1 MKTLIIVR
9 HGKSSWAYPDLED
22 FYRPLKPRGINDAFA
37 IGEELVRLDV
47 FPDLILS
54 SPAIRA
60 MNTAIIIA
68 RKLDFPLQRIRANE
82 SIYEASTYH
91 LINLIS
97 NVEDSNET
105 LMIFGHNPS
114 FTSLVNQLQDEALY
128 NLPTCGLVS
137 IELPINSWSEIA
149 TSNGKKVLELFP
161 KELATAS

>member
-1 MKTLIIVR
+1 MKTLIVVR

-37 IGEELVRLDV
+37 MGDELLDKDI

-82 SIYEASTYH
+82 GIYEASTYELLK
-91 LINLIS
+91 LIG
-97 NVEDSNET
+97 NVEDNIDT

-114 FTSLVNQLQDEALY
+114 FTSLINQLQEESLY
-128 NLPTCGLVS
+128 NLPTCGVFA
-137 IELPINSWSEIA
+137 IELPINTWSDVTKA
-149 TSNGKKVLELFP
+149 KGRKLFSVFP
-161 KELATAS
+161 KEVA

>member
-37 IGEELVRLDV
+37 IGEELLEKDI

-82 SIYEASTYH
+82 GIYEASTYE
-91 LINLIS
+91 LLKLIS
-97 NVEDSNET
+97 NVEDNIET

-114 FTSLVNQLQDEALY
+114 FTSLINQLQEESLY
-128 NLPTCGLVS
+128 NLPTCGVFA
-137 IELPINSWSEIA
+137 IELPISSWAEVTKAKGNKLFS
-149 TSNGKKVLELFP
+149 LFP
-161 KELATAS
+161 KEVA

>member
-1 MKTLIIVR
+1 MKTLVIIR

-22 FYRPLKPRGINDAFA
+22 FYRPLKPRGINDAFV
-37 IGEELVRLDV
+37 IGEELQKQDV

-91 LINLIS
+91 LLNLIS
-97 NVEDSNET
+97 NVEDNNDK

-114 FTSLVNQLQDEALY
+114 FTSLINQLQNDPLY
-128 NLPTCGLVS
+128 NLPTCGVIA
-137 IELPINSWSEIA
+137 IELPIDSWSKIA
-149 TSNGKKVLELFP
+149 TSKGEKVLELFP
-161 KELATAS
+161 KELEKV

>member
-1 MKTLIIVR
+1 MKTLIIIR

-37 IGEELVRLDV
+37 IGEALQKQDV

-91 LINLIS
+91 LLNLIS
-97 NVEDSNET
+97 NVEDSIET
-105 LMIFGHNPS
+105 LMVFGHNPS
-114 FTSLVNQLQDEALY
+114 FTSLINQLQDHPLY
-128 NLPTCGLVS
+128 NLPTCGAVS
-137 IELPINSWSEIA
+137 IELPINSWTEIA
-149 TSNGKKVLELFP
+149 NATGEKVLELFP
-161 KELATAS
+161 RDLTKNG

>member
-1 MKTLIIVR
+1 MKTLIIIR

-37 IGEELVRLDV
+37 IGEELQKQDI

-91 LINLIS
+91 LLNLIA
-97 NVEDSNET
+97 NVEDNNET
-105 LMIFGHNPS
+105 LMVFGHNPS
-114 FTSLVNQLQDEALY
+114 FTSLVNQLQDEPLY
-128 NLPTCGLVS
+128 NLPTCGVVS
-137 IELPINSWSEIA
+137 IALPISSWAEI
-149 TSNGKKVLELFP
+149 SSSKGEKVLELFP
-161 KELATAS
+161 KELAKAS

>member
-1 MKTLIIVR
+1 MKTLIIIR

-22 FYRPLKPRGINDAFA
+22 FYRPLKPRGINNAFS
-37 IGEELVRLDV
+37 IGDELLERGV

-82 SIYEASTYH
+82 NIYEASTFH
-91 LINLIS
+91 LLNLIR
-97 NVEDSNET
+97 NVEDSNDT

-114 FTSLVNQLQDEALY
+114 FTSLVNQLQDEPLY
-128 NLPTCGLVS
+128 NLPTCGVFS
-137 IELPINSWSEIA
+137 IELPIDSWSDIG
-149 TSNGKKVLELFP
+149 TVKGKKVLSLFP
-161 KELATAS
+161 KELV

>member
-1 MKTLIIVR
+1 MKTLIIIR

-37 IGEELVRLDV
+37 IGEELVNRDI

-68 RKLDFPLQRIRANE
+68 RKLDFPLQRIRANQ

-97 NVEDSNET
+97 NVEDSNDT
-105 LMIFGHNPS
+105 LMVFGHNPS
-114 FTSLVNQLQDEALY
+114 FTSLVNQLQDKPLY
-128 NLPTCGLVS
+128 NLPTCGVFA
-137 IELPINSWSEIA
+137 IELPIDSWTEIGKA
-149 TSNGKKVLELFP
+149 TGKKVLSIFP
-161 KELATAS
+161 KELV

>member
-114 FTSLVNQLQDEALY
+114 FTSLINQLQDEALY
-128 NLPTCGLVS
+128 NLPTCGVVS
-137 IELPINSWSEIA
+137 FELPINSWSEIA
-149 TSNGKKVLELFP
+149 ASNGKKVLELFP

>member
-22 FYRPLKPRGINDAFA
+22 FYRPLKPRGINDAFT
-37 IGEELVRLDV
+37 IGEELLGMDV

-82 SIYEASTYH
+82 SIYEASTYQLLQ
-91 LINLIS
+91 LIG
-97 NVEDSNET
+97 NVENSIET

-114 FTSLVNQLQDEALY
+114 FTSLINQLQEESLY
-128 NLPTCGLVS
+128 NLPTCGVFA
-137 IELPINSWSEIA
+137 IELPIENWSDI
-149 TSNGKKVLELFP
+149 TKTKGKKAFSLFP
-161 KELATAS
+161 KEVA

>member
-22 FYRPLKPRGINDAFA
+22 FYRPLKPRGINDAFNV
-37 IGEELVRLDV
+37 GEELLNRDV

-91 LINLIS
+91 LLNLIS
-97 NVEDSNET
+97 NVEDNNET

-114 FTSLVNQLQDEALY
+114 FTSLVNQLQTEPLY
-128 NLPTCGLVS
+128 NLPTCGVVA
-137 IELPINSWSEIA
+137 IELPIDSWSDITNA
-149 TSNGKKVLELFP
+149 KGKKLLELFP
-161 KELATAS
+161 KELVKAG

>member
-1 MKTLIIVR
+1 MKTLIIIR

-37 IGEELVRLDV
+37 IGEDLVRRDI

-91 LINLIS
+91 LFNLIS
-97 NVEDSNET
+97 NVEDSTDT
-105 LMIFGHNPS
+105 LMVFGHNPS
-114 FTSLVNQLQDEALY
+114 FTSLVNQLQDEPLY
-128 NLPTCGLVS
+128 NLPTCGVFA
-137 IELPINSWSEIA
+137 IELPIQSWTEIGKA
-149 TSNGKKVLELFP
+149 TGKKVLSIFP
-161 KELATAS
+161 KELV

>member
-1 MKTLIIVR
+1 MKKTLIIVR

-22 FYRPLKPRGINDAFA
+22 FYRPLKPRGINDAFS
-37 IGEELVRLDV
+37 IGEALLERDI

-82 SIYEASTYH
+82 GIYDASTYD
-91 LINLIS
+91 LLKLIS
-97 NVEDSNET
+97 NVEDAVET

-114 FTSLVNQLQDEALY
+114 FTSLINQLQDELLY
-128 NLPTCGLVS
+128 NLPTCGVFAIRL
-137 IELPINSWSEIA
+137 EMEKWSEV
-149 TSNGKKVLELFP
+149 TGCNGTKLFDLYP
-161 KELATAS
+161 KEVR

>member
-37 IGEELVRLDV
+37 IGEELMNKDV

-82 SIYEASTYH
+82 GIYEASTYE
-91 LINLIS
+91 LLKLIS
-97 NVEDSNET
+97 NVEDNIET

-114 FTSLVNQLQDEALY
+114 FTSLINQLQDEALY
-128 NLPTCGLVS
+128 NLPTCGVFA
-137 IELPINSWSEIA
+137 IELPINSWVEVTKAKGNKLFS
-149 TSNGKKVLELFP
+149 LFP
-161 KELATAS
+161 KEVA

>member
-22 FYRPLKPRGINDAFA
+22 FYRPLKPRGINDAFN
-37 IGEELVRLDV
+37 IGDELLKRDV

-91 LINLIS
+91 LLNLLR
-97 NVEDSNET
+97 NVEDNNDT
-105 LMIFGHNPS
+105 VMIFGHNPS
-114 FTSLVNQLQDEALY
+114 FTSLINQLQDEPLY
-128 NLPTCGLVS
+128 NLPTCGVFS
-137 IELPINSWSEIA
+137 IELPIDSWADI
-149 TSNGKKVLELFP
+149 GKGKGEKLLSLFP
-161 KELATAS
+161 KELTKAS

>member
-1 MKTLIIVR
+1 MKTLMIVR

-37 IGEELVRLDV
+37 IGEELLEKDV

-82 SIYEASTYH
+82 GIYEASTYE
-91 LINLIS
+91 LLRLIS
-97 NVEDSNET
+97 NVEDNIET

-114 FTSLVNQLQDEALY
+114 FTSLINQLQEESLY
-128 NLPTCGLVS
+128 NLPTCGVFAIS
-137 IELPINSWSEIA
+137 LPISSWTEI
-149 TSNGKKVLELFP
+149 GKAKGNKLFTLFP
-161 KELATAS
+161 KEVA

>member
-37 IGEELVRLDV
+37 IGEELLEKDV

-82 SIYEASTYH
+82 GIYEASTYE
-91 LINLIS
+91 LLKLIS
-97 NVEDSNET
+97 NVEDNIET

-114 FTSLVNQLQDEALY
+114 FTSLINQLQEESLY
-128 NLPTCGLVS
+128 NLPTCGVFA
-137 IELPINSWSEIA
+137 IELPISSWVEVTKAKGIKLFS
-149 TSNGKKVLELFP
+149 LFP
-161 KELATAS
+161 KEVA

>member
-37 IGEELVRLDV
+37 IGDELLSREL
-47 FPDLILS
+47 FPDLMLS

-82 SIYEASTYH
+82 SIYEASTYQLLQ
-91 LINLIS
+91 LIG
-97 NVEDSNET
+97 NVENSIET

-114 FTSLVNQLQDEALY
+114 FTSLINQLQNESLY
-128 NLPTCGLVS
+128 NLPTCGVFA
-137 IELPINSWSEIA
+137 IELPIQDWSEIRG
-149 TSNGKKVLELFP
+149 TKGKKLFSIFP
-161 KELATAS
+161 KEVE

>member
-37 IGEELVRLDV
+37 IGEELLQQDV

-82 SIYEASTYH
+82 GIYEASTYQLLQ
-91 LINLIS
+91 LIG
-97 NVEDSNET
+97 NVENTIET

-114 FTSLVNQLQDEALY
+114 FTSLINQLQSESLY
-128 NLPTCGLVS
+128 NLPTCGVFA
-137 IELPINSWSEIA
+137 IELPINAWSEVVSSKG
-149 TSNGKKVLELFP
+149 TKLFSLFP
-161 KELATAS
+161 KEVV

>member
-22 FYRPLKPRGINDAFA
+22 FYRPLKPRGINDAFS
-37 IGEELVRLDV
+37 IGEELVRLNV

-114 FTSLVNQLQDEALY
+114 FTSLVNQLQEEALY
-128 NLPTCGLVS
+128 NLPTCGVIS
-137 IELPINSWSEIA
+137 IELPIDSWRDIA
-149 TSNGKKVLELFP
+149 NAIGEKVLEIFP
-161 KELATAS
+161 KEL

>member
-37 IGEELVRLDV
+37 IGEELLEKDV

-82 SIYEASTYH
+82 GIYEASTYE
-91 LINLIS
+91 LLKLIS
-97 NVEDSNET
+97 NVEDNIET
-105 LMIFGHNPS
+105 LMVFGHNPG
-114 FTSLVNQLQDEALY
+114 FTSLINQLQEESLY
-128 NLPTCGLVS
+128 NLPTSGVFA
-137 IELPINSWSEIA
+137 IELPINTWAEV
-149 TSNGKKVLELFP
+149 TKTKGKKLFSLFP
-161 KELATAS
+161 KEVS

>member
-1 MKTLIIVR
+1 MKTLITIR
-9 HGKSSWAYPDLED
+9 HGKSSWAYPDLDD

-37 IGEELVRLDV
+37 IGEELQRLDI

-91 LINLIS
+91 LLNLIS
-97 NVEDSNET
+97 NIEDSNDT

-114 FTSLVNQLQDEALY
+114 FTSLVNQLQTEPLY
-128 NLPTCGLVS
+128 NLPTCGVVS
-137 IELPINSWSEIA
+137 IELPISSWADIA
-149 TSNGKKVLELFP
+149 HASGKKVLELFP
-161 KELATAS
+161 KELTKAS